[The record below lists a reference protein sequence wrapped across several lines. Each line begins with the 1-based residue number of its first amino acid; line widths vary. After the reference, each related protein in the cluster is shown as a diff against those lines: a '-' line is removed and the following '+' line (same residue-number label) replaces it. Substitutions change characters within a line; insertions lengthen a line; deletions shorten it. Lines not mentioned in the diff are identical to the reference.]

1 MDLAAVPRKNPH
13 PFRMWGTRVLAALAL
28 AAVACTAQQTAP
40 VDPQAPPP
48 KGKVLFE
55 RHEPAASPDDAPTD
69 PAQTTPPAAAS
80 PAAPQPPEKPGVSSS
95 SRHPR
100 TLKRRTDAPAD
111 PAADAAP
118 TVVTEAPAATVS
130 SSSVMVDAIA
140 ITAADRAATAQVT
153 AGERSAPQIARTSL
167 DLHLKAHTGETEAR
181 AQLVVFNTGAMPMT
195 RLPLRISGALQWESA
210 RLAGTAVALEQ
221 HHIADDLDH
230 TGVSTELLLAL
241 PAPVAPGE
249 TVSLDL
255 YYGGTLAASAARL
268 TAMGAPAAQGEVLDW
283 DAVTDTFTGLRGLG
297 DVLWYPVSTPPAS
310 LRDADAIPKAVADS
324 RSANAGNSFRLSL
337 TLEYTGTRPDAA
349 FFCGERAVL
358 RPLGDGAPAGP
369 SRDNPAEGTG
379 AVTAAWTRPTLGP
392 HTPSLFVAQAAP
404 HVVASSLLRVV
415 TDRDDTAAA
424 LGEAA
429 ARLRPMMADWLGA
442 APLAPLDVM
451 DLPVP
456 GATGFSDGRLLVVP
470 LGTTSAA
477 ALSPTLVPPLAA
489 AWLPLDLDAAW
500 LREGIPAFLQAVS
513 IERSDGRSVALGY
526 LAASAAKLRSEAAAP
541 HQTVSL
547 PYSSSQETPSAQT
560 AEPLATCN
568 DPACARAQ
576 AAYVFEMLR
585 GTLGDSALQQ
595 AISGWRVKQ
604 ASEPPAASLGS
615 GDAPTAAANAT
626 ATQAAAETKA
636 MEDLLQQVAGKRD
649 LGWFFR
655 SWIDAGH
662 SLPDL
667 SIVTVAPRRVERNA
681 PVDYL
686 PQRKPVGG
694 PIGSEPVPQVGDP
707 TYEAERKPI
716 APGDRIAPAIGSWL
730 VAVEVQNTGE
740 TEVEV
745 PVTVRSGSL
754 TNTLPLR
761 VPAHGRATVRV
772 PFEADPQEVLVN
784 DGSVPEAR
792 TTIHRRTLTN
802 LPPLR

>member
-1 MDLAAVPRKNPH
+1 M
-13 PFRMWGTRVLAALAL
+13 TE
-28 AAVACTAQQTAP
+28 AP
-40 VDPQAPPP
+40 A
-48 KGKVLFE
+48 
-55 RHEPAASPDDAPTD
+55 TI
-69 PAQTTPPAAAS
+69 
-80 PAAPQPPEKPGVSSS
+80 VSSS
-95 SRHPR
+95 SGQ
-100 TLKRRTDAPAD
+100 A
-111 PAADAAP
+111 
-118 TVVTEAPAATVS
+118 
-130 SSSVMVDAIA
+130 DAIA
-140 ITAADRAATAQVT
+140 IAAADRAATAQVT
-153 AGERSAPQIARTSL
+153 AAERSAPQIARTSL
-167 DLHLKAHTGETEAR
+167 DLHLNAHTGETEAR
-181 AQLVVFNTGAMPMT
+181 AQLVVRNAGFTPMT

-210 RLAGTAVALEQ
+210 RLAGTALGLEQ

-230 TGVSTELLLAL
+230 TGVSTELLLML
-241 PAPVAPGE
+241 PAPVALGE

-268 TAMGAPAAQGEVLDW
+268 TAMGAPTAQGELLDW
-283 DAVTDTFTGLRGLG
+283 DTVTDTFTGLRGLG

-310 LRDADAIPKAVADS
+310 LRDADAVPMAVADS

-337 TLEYTGTRPDAA
+337 TLEYMGTRPDAA
-349 FFCGERAVL
+349 FFCGERAIL
-358 RPLGDGAPAGP
+358 RPLGDGAPGGP
-369 SRDNPAEGTG
+369 SKGDPGGGTG
-379 AVTAAWTRPTLGP
+379 AVTATWTRPTLGP

-404 HVVASSLLRVV
+404 HLVGSGLLRVV
-415 TDRDDTAAA
+415 TDRDDTAAT

-442 APLAPLDVM
+442 APLAPLDVI

-456 GATGFSDGRLLVVP
+456 GATGFSDGRLLAVP
-470 LGTTSAA
+470 LGTVSAA

-513 IERSDGRSVALGY
+513 VERSNGRGVALSY
-526 LAASAAKLRSEAAAP
+526 LAANAAKLRLESAAP
-541 HQTVSL
+541 PQPVSSS
-547 PYSSSQETPSAQT
+547 YSSSQEIPGAQT
-560 AEPLATCN
+560 TEPLATCN

-585 GTLGDSALQQ
+585 RLLGDSALQQ
-595 AISGWRVKQ
+595 AISGWREKQ
-604 ASEPPAASLGS
+604 ASEPPVAPPG
-615 GDAPTAAANAT
+615 GDAPAT
-626 ATQAAAETKA
+626 ATVTQAAAETKS

-655 SWIDAGH
+655 GWIDAGH

-716 APGDRIAPAIGSWL
+716 APGERIAPAIGSWL

-792 TTIHRRTLTN
+792 TTTHRRTITN
-802 LPPLR
+802 LPPAR